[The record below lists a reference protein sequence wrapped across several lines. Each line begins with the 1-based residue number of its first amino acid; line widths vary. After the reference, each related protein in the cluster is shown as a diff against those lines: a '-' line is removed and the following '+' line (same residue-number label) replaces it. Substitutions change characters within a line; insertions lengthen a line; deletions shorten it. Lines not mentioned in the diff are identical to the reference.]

1 MSERAARIIVA
12 LIGFVIGGALTQF
25 YNWQTDPR
33 LTTSGNAVEISREV
47 YVDTV
52 TYRKPIPVDSTV
64 VRYITATLPTAK
76 VDTFQAKVDTSQTK
90 IDTLQVDSVA
100 VEIPITQTE
109 YADTTYRAWVSG
121 YRAQL
126 DSIQVFT
133 RTEIVTLMQKK
144 PPKRWGIGIQAGY
157 GFTPKNGLQ
166 PYVGIGI
173 SWNICNF

>member
-1 MSERAARIIVA
+1 MSERAERIIVA
-12 LIGFVIGGALTQF
+12 LIGFVIGGALTLL

-33 LTTSGNAVEISREV
+33 LTPLDNAVEISREV

-64 VRYITATLPTAK
+64 VRYVSVTLPTSKVDTLKAK
-76 VDTFQAKVDTSQTK
+76 VDTLQT
-90 IDTLQVDSVA
+90 DSVT

-126 DSIQVFT
+126 DSIQVFP